1 MEALDYKNNLSLV
14 ETGWINNHKA
24 HGCIHPITLEGEKF
38 PCGKCALCQAKRR
51 RDWSFRLGVELNHSV
66 SAYFVTMTYD
76 EANMPRVNGVG
87 TLHKKD
93 CQLFLKRLRNAQRKL
108 LIQYLKCEKYRYPY
122 IKQSLWNR
130 LVNYKID
137 KYGFTD
143 LKQVRYYLVGEYGD
157 RTRRP
162 HYHALI
168 FNLMPSI
175 KENIANVWRLGS
187 CKVGTVTPSSIN
199 YCTKYMLK
207 QQFGKKDWRE
217 KPFTLMSRRP
227 AIGYQ
232 YLDKNS
238 KYHKDN
244 ETITVRNVNG
254 NFQAMPRFYRDRIW
268 IEKETRKQ
276 VLEKCI
282 QEYREKQEK
291 EILRLKALGQL
302 TPELE
307 ISKIKDIQRRKETI
321 LKEINTF

>member
-1 MEALDYKNNLSLV
+1 MEELDYKLNLTEL
-14 ETGWINNHKA
+14 GWINNQKKY
-24 HGCIHPITLEGEKF
+24 GCIRPISLEGEKF

-51 RDWSFRLGVELNHSV
+51 RDWSFRLGVELNYST

-76 EANMPRVNGVG
+76 ETNIPKINGVG
-87 TLHKKD
+87 TLRKRD
-93 CQLFLKRLRNAQRKL
+93 CQLFLKRLRNEQRKRVSKIHKCNL
-108 LIQYLKCEKYRYPY
+108 KTAGKLIMKIPEYR
-122 IKQSLWNR
+122 IK
-130 LVNYKID
+130 
-137 KYGFTD
+137 
-143 LKQVRYYLVGEYGD
+143 YYLVGEYGD

-175 KENIANVWRLGS
+175 KDTIGQIWKYGS

-207 QQFGKKDWRE
+207 QQFGKKDWRD

-227 AIGYQ
+227 AIGSQ
-232 YLDKNS
+232 YLEHS
-238 KYHKDN
+238 KHHIEN
-244 ETITVRNVNG
+244 ESLTVRNTNG

-268 IEKETRKQ
+268 TEKETRKQ

-282 QEYREKQEK
+282 SEYRENLEK
-291 EILRLKALGQL
+291 EIQRLKETGQL

-307 ISKIKDIQRRKETI
+307 ISKIKDIQRRKTKI
-321 LKEINTF
+321 LNEINTF